1 MGWVGALKWCVWG
14 GSGCGGVVWVAD
26 QWRGCACGR
35 GLRGEGASPILG
47 RSILY
52 LIRGCS
58 QLRAT
63 PHMRLLD
70 PRMPGTP
77 PVQRLYLKGAT
88 GASHHRGG
96 SISQGSEHRLE
107 GHPFEAVYMEPRV
120 CAYGFRGHLDPNMG
134 DPEHPIIGP
143 PRSQGRVHAASNP
156 GAAFLHMHCS
166 HPSDDAWWLAAF
178 DRTWGPSCFVDECRL
193 SFKLSET
200 VTAACRV
207 GCWAA

>member
-1 MGWVGALKWCVWG
+1 MRK
-14 GSGCGGVVWVAD
+14 
-26 QWRGCACGR
+26 
-35 GLRGEGASPILG
+35 GASGGGGISYPVG

-88 GASHHRGG
+88 GASHHRGV

-107 GHPFEAVYMEPRV
+107 GHPFEAAYMEPRV

-134 DPEHPIIGP
+134 DPEHPLIGP

-156 GAAFLHMHCS
+156 GADFLHMHCS
-166 HPSDDAWWLAAF
+166 HLSAHSRHLGRVALWHTLGGWRRSIELGDLVAWLMSAA
-178 DRTWGPSCFVDECRL
+178 PLVQVE
-193 SFKLSET
+193 
-200 VTAACRV
+200 
-207 GCWAA
+207 

>member
-1 MGWVGALKWCVWG
+1 MEGWCGSLTSGEGVLAEGGFGRRGHLLSWG
-14 GSGCGGVVWVAD
+14 GASSISSGA
-26 QWRGCACGR
+26 A
-35 GLRGEGASPILG
+35 
-47 RSILY
+47 
-52 LIRGCS
+52 

-63 PHMRLLD
+63 PHTRLLD

-107 GHPFEAVYMEPRV
+107 GHPFEAAYMEPRV

-156 GAAFLHMHCS
+156 GADFLHMHCS
-166 HPSDDAWWLAAF
+166 HLSRSRCGTRLVAGGVRSNLGTWLL
-178 DRTWGPSCFVDECRL
+178 G
-193 SFKLSET
+193 
-200 VTAACRV
+200 
-207 GCWAA
+207 